1 MPDRRLPLCVLVSG
15 GLDSAVLVHRLLARG
30 ARLLPLYVRCGFV
43 WEAAELFWLRRFLR
57 AERSAR
63 LLPLAV
69 VDMPLRPVYGAHWS
83 LTGRRVPSA
92 RSADEAV
99 YLPGRNAL
107 LLTLAAAAAV
117 RQRIGTIA
125 IGTLSGNPFGDA
137 SPQFFSRMA
146 RCLSDAFSQS
156 VRIMAPLRRMRKSRL
171 IRSANRAPLHLTF
184 SCLSPRG
191 RMHCGACN
199 KCAERRRAFRAAGV
213 QDPTSY
219 VH

>member
-1 MPDRRLPLCVLVSG
+1 MIDKLRERFGSKRWV
-15 GLDSAVLVHRLLARG
+15 GLAIV
-30 ARLLPLYVRCGFV
+30 
-43 WEAAELFWLRRFLR
+43 
-57 AERSAR
+57 
-63 LLPLAV
+63 LPLAV
-69 VDMPLRPVYGAHWS
+69 IEMPLRSVYGPHWS
-83 LTGRRVPSA
+83 LTGRRIPSA
-92 RSADEAV
+92 RSVDAAV

-107 LLTLAAAAAV
+107 LLTLAATAAV
-117 RQRIGTIA
+117 RRGMRSIA

-137 SPQFFSRMA
+137 SPRFFPRMA
-146 RCLSDAFSQS
+146 RGLSDALNRP
-156 VRIMAPLRRMRKSRL
+156 VRIATPLRRMKKSRL

-191 RMHCGACN
+191 WLHCGACN